1 MNLTFNRLGL
11 LGINCTFIVF
21 IFAGA
26 ARATVI
32 DGGGASEKS
41 IPNEIRATEDVQE
54 QKRAEEDTF
63 QARLD
68 AVDNEISDLK
78 EQTEGLAAV
87 SVLTSTALA
96 NLEAKREAAQIALD
110 DYKRA
115 DVSQWGVYRIRAKNA
130 FGRLNAALDQARSEV
145 MAH

>member
-1 MNLTFNRLGL
+1 MNHAFNRLGRFFTL
-11 LGINCTFIVF
+11 ITFIF
-21 IFAGA
+21 SGA

-41 IPNEIRATEDVQE
+41 IPNEIRATEDVQK
-54 QKRAEEDTF
+54 QKKAEEDTF

-68 AVDNEISDLK
+68 AIDNEIRDLK
-78 EQTEGLAAV
+78 EQTEGYAAV

-96 NLEAKREAAQIALD
+96 NLEAKREAAQIALN
-110 DYKRA
+110 DYKKA
-115 DVSQWGVYRIRAKNA
+115 GVSEWGVYRIRVRDA
-130 FGRLNAALDQARSEV
+130 FGRLNAALDQARDEA